1 MTRNNSNKMQQENFF
16 GQYFDKYFT
25 CERQKREENRRK
37 STGKTNKI
45 IY

>member
-1 MTRNNSNKMQQENFF
+1 MKNNNKKMQQENFF

-25 CERQKREENRRK
+25 CERQEKKKIENLPRK
-37 STGKTNKI
+37 LTN